1 MTRHYDMTSGEMI
14 VDESEHSPLGTPRY
28 RAHAGQLRLMPVQ
41 NICGPGPETFS
52 LPADLAG
59 IPVDAVLAKFDRG
72 L

>member
-1 MTRHYDMTSGEMI
+1 MIRHYDMTSGEMI
-14 VDESEHSPLGTPRY
+14 VDETEHSPLSTLRY
-28 RAHAGQLRLMPVQ
+28 PVPAGQLRLMPVQ

-52 LPADLAG
+52 LPADLAD